1 MPHRL
6 EVPAAP
12 AASAWGFSASRLPWS
27 WLCSLHTARLP
38 LGQTPGRAAAGP
50 GGGCRVTIRGA
61 ARRPPTVAAPLT
73 FPQLPVS
80 SRPCPASRARPRLPV
95 PSVCLPF
102 CWQSGQRGTWG
113 QLKRRPEAE
122 AGASKAP
129 GERRWSQPRRGDPK
143 ARMACD
149 QRVRGRGCR
158 SLGGGTDPS
167 GLVAFLGSRVCHRIC
182 RRGRRGPWAPRALA
196 VRRWPFLSQAW
207 PRRVGGRGRPCPW
220 FLGQTSEIQVSWGLP
235 ACPSLLGFQ
244 CPLARGLIARLCLHC
259 HGARPCASES
269 RFPFSCEEPSLGQGH
284 PNVTSF

>member
-80 SRPCPASRARPRLPV
+80 SRPCPASRARPRLSV

-113 QLKRRPEAE
+113 QPKRRPEAE

-129 GERRWSQPRRGDPK
+129 GERRRSQPRRGDPK

-149 QRVRGRGCR
+149 QRVRGGAAGA
-158 SLGGGTDPS
+158 LEVGQTPQAWWPFWG
-167 GLVAFLGSRVCHRIC
+167 LGSATASAAEGAEGP
-182 RRGRRGPWAPRALA
+182 GRAALA
-196 VRRWPFLSQAW
+196 VSLTGLAQA
-207 PRRVGGRGRPCPW
+207 GGRTWASMPLV
-220 FLGQTSEIQVSWGLP
+220 LGPDL
-235 ACPSLLGFQ
+235 
-244 CPLARGLIARLCLHC
+244 
-259 HGARPCASES
+259 
-269 RFPFSCEEPSLGQGH
+269 
-284 PNVTSF
+284 

>member
-12 AASAWGFSASRLPWS
+12 ATSAWGFSASRLPWS

-80 SRPCPASRARPRLPV
+80 SRPCPASRARPRLSV

-102 CWQSGQRGTWG
+102 CRQSWQRGTWG
-113 QLKRRPEAE
+113 QPKRRPEAE

-129 GERRWSQPRRGDPK
+129 GERRRSQPRRGDPK

-182 RRGRRGPWAPRALA
+182 RRGRRGRRGPWPCGVGRFSHRPGPGGWVDVGVHAPGSWARPLRSRCRGAFLPVPA
-196 VRRWPFLSQAW
+196 SWDSSVPWLVASLPVSASIVMGPVPVRLSPGSPFLVRNRHWVRAT
-207 PRRVGGRGRPCPW
+207 PV
-220 FLGQTSEIQVSWGLP
+220 
-235 ACPSLLGFQ
+235 
-244 CPLARGLIARLCLHC
+244 
-259 HGARPCASES
+259 
-269 RFPFSCEEPSLGQGH
+269 
-284 PNVTSF
+284 

>member
-12 AASAWGFSASRLPWS
+12 AASRLGLLRVSAAVELAVQFAHSASSPGADTWACSCWARWRLPR
-27 WLCSLHTARLP
+27 HHQR
-38 LGQTPGRAAAGP
+38 GRAA
-50 GGGCRVTIRGA
+50 RW
-61 ARRPPTVAAPLT
+61 PPTVAAPLT

-113 QLKRRPEAE
+113 QPKRRPEAE

-129 GERRWSQPRRGDPK
+129 GERRRSQPRRGDPK

-182 RRGRRGPWAPRALA
+182 RRGRRGPWLCGVGRFSHRPGPGGWADVGVHAPGSWARPLRSRCRGAFLPVPA
-196 VRRWPFLSQAW
+196 SWDSSVPWLVASLPVSASIVTGPVPVRLSPGSPFLVRNRHWVRAT
-207 PRRVGGRGRPCPW
+207 PV
-220 FLGQTSEIQVSWGLP
+220 
-235 ACPSLLGFQ
+235 
-244 CPLARGLIARLCLHC
+244 
-259 HGARPCASES
+259 
-269 RFPFSCEEPSLGQGH
+269 
-284 PNVTSF
+284 